1 MKTKRSAFNLIELT
15 LAIAVVGIGIA
26 SVMALF
32 IPAIDSTKNSI
43 ADNYTAD
50 VVNTF
55 ASYLESVV
63 KKDSDTWNN
72 LIKASGGAFVYQPDN
87 VAYTPPQE
95 STPLTSWVDSQL
107 VFPGVYGKEDWLYGV
122 KVGSIFF
129 GHLKIWAEQI
139 KDFYVAGSSNAGDRE
154 LGLDKAA
161 RIYFELSWPV
171 ILKYEKRNKRLYV
184 MELYS
189 PYVTP

>member
-32 IPAIDSTKNSI
+32 IPAIDSTRNSI

-55 ASYLESVV
+55 ASYLESVI
-63 KKDSDTWNN
+63 KKDSDSWNN
-72 LIKASGGAFVYQPDN
+72 LIQSGGVLDYPPDSES
-87 VAYTPPQE
+87 YIPPLE
-95 STPLTSWVDSQL
+95 STTSWSEDKL
-107 VFPGVYGKEDWLYGV
+107 VFPGVYTTDDGKQWLYRV
-122 KVGSIFF
+122 KTGNIFF
-129 GHLKIWAEQI
+129 GHLRIWAEQI
-139 KDFYVAGSSNAGDRE
+139 KDFYVAGSSNASDRE

-171 ILKYEKRNKRLYV
+171 TLEYEKRNKRLYV

-189 PYVTP
+189 PYVTL